1 MLGVV
6 CRAGRRGRGEETVGL
21 LPQPSGALP
30 TLSPAK
36 SEMTAS
42 HRAAAATRFKTL
54 LYVPMHKPCTP
65 VACRPLPV
73 IHRTVRVFAADL
85 RALTALAFRLLL
97 CCLCCLFLF
106 GRYGNKANS
115 AVARAAING
124 VMIRVGFRFLTLRV
138 PLIFG
143 SMLLYIVATKWLAPK

>member
-1 MLGVV
+1 M
-6 CRAGRRGRGEETVGL
+6 GL

-73 IHRTVRVFAADL
+73 IHRTVPLIAAEL
-85 RALTALAFRLLL
+85 RALTALAFRLLVF
-97 CCLCCLFLF
+97 CLCCLFF
-106 GRYGNKANS
+106 FCRYGNKANS